1 MSKQRKP
8 LVDLIKNPKFLPQ
21 FKPGTFTQTVLLDRK
36 GFAVKTVVQLKL
48 RANEK
53 ADKASVGVSLMELGF
68 ASMHGEFKMHLTSTD
83 YILVGYN
90 SGWKL
95 EFVVGV
101 GFLPTTKT
109 VNVTKY
115 KKWLLDKVWNE
126 AARKSRIFGRSLI

>member
-1 MSKQRKP
+1 
-8 LVDLIKNPKFLPQ
+8 
-21 FKPGTFTQTVLLDRK
+21 
-36 GFAVKTVVQLKL
+36 
-48 RANEK
+48 
-53 ADKASVGVSLMELGF
+53 
-68 ASMHGEFKMHLTSTD
+68 MHLTSTD